1 VYTKERSI
9 VIVEGYNLAY
19 ISWWVLFGP
28 TIGSGYTCHCL
39 LSWSNKGEISLAL
52 HHINIPSTFSLSI
65 ESGHANRCSGILVKE
80 TNKKKKLNTT
90 LCKLLSNWPHT
101 LQCYITILQRYYLIF
116 SFIILHWYMLDYDA
130 PQYLNHI
137 VTCNSRFQLS
147 ILNCP
152 FHITFKENQYKL
164 ILTINIKSNGL
175 WF

>member
-1 VYTKERSI
+1 MSLFVVMVKQGWDIIGLTSHQHSFNILSPLSR
-9 VIVEGYNLAY
+9 VMLTGAPGYWLRKQ
-19 ISWWVLFGP
+19 I
-28 TIGSGYTCHCL
+28 
-39 LSWSNKGEISLAL
+39 
-52 HHINIPSTFSLSI
+52 
-65 ESGHANRCSGILVKE
+65 
-80 TNKKKKLNTT
+80 KKKKLNTT